1 MASTYATNTGLEL
14 VRNGEQSG
22 TWGTTTNNN
31 LNIIDRLTNG
41 VLSISLAGVNSYTLT
56 TGNGN
61 LTEGQHKVI
70 VLTGS
75 PSGAVTFKIEP
86 NTNQHIYFFYN
97 QTNVAVTVTQS
108 DPIGSGANVVIPALA
123 SNAGVNIVYCD
134 GAGAGA
140 AVTSLTDNLAM
151 NDVSITGGTI
161 AGITDIAVADGGTG
175 ASDASGA
182 QTNLGLVIGADV
194 LAYDANLQDFVDAL
208 TLPTSDGA
216 NGQVMTTDGS
226 GTLAFS
232 TVATASRAY
241 TFSLLF

>member
-1 MASTYATNTGLEL
+1 MASTYASNTGLEL
-14 VRNGEQSG
+14 IRNGEQSG

-41 VLSISLAGVNSYTLT
+41 VLSISLASVNSYTLT

-70 VLTGS
+70 VLTGT
-75 PSGAVTFKIEP
+75 PSGAVTFTIAP
-86 NTNQHIYFFYN
+86 NTNEHIYFFYN
-97 QTNVAVTVTQS
+97 QTNAQVTVTQ
-108 DPIGSGANVVIPALA
+108 GSGASVVIPAVA
-123 SNAGVNIVYCD
+123 SSAGVNIVYCD

-140 AVTSLTDNLAM
+140 AVTSLTNNLAM
-151 NDVSITGGTI
+151 DNVSITGGTV
-161 AGITDIAVADGGTG
+161 AGITDLAIADGGTG
-175 ASDASGA
+175 ASNASGA
-182 QTNLGLVIGADV
+182 RTNLGLVIGTDV
-194 LAYDANLQDFVDAL
+194 LAYDVNLQTFVAAL
-208 TLPTSDGA
+208 TLPTLDGS
-216 NGQVMTTDGS
+216 NGQVMTTNGS

>member
-1 MASTYATNTGLEL
+1 MASTYASNTGLEL
-14 VRNGEQSG
+14 IRNGEQSG

-75 PSGAVTFKIEP
+75 PSGAVTFTIAP
-86 NTNQHIYFFYN
+86 NTNEHIYFFYN
-97 QTNVAVTVTQS
+97 QTNVAVTVTQ
-108 DPIGSGANVVIPALA
+108 GSGASVVIPAVA
-123 SNAGVNIVYCD
+123 SSAGANIVYCD

-140 AVTSLTDNLAM
+140 AVTSLTNNLAM
-151 NDVSITGGTI
+151 DNVSITGGVIT
-161 AGITDIAVADGGTG
+161 GITDLALADGGTG
-175 ASDASGA
+175 ASDASTA
-182 QTNLGLVIGADV
+182 RTNLGLVIGTDIQAFNATLNGF
-194 LAYDANLQDFVDAL
+194 LAAIT
-208 TLPTSDGA
+208 TLPQADGA
-216 NGQVMTTDGS
+216 NGQVMTTDGN

-232 TVATASRAY
+232 TVATAARAF
-241 TFSLLF
+241 TFSILF

>member
-1 MASTYATNTGLEL
+1 MASTYASNTGLEL
-14 VRNGEQSG
+14 IRNGEQSG

-41 VLSISLAGVNSYTLT
+41 SLSISLSGVNSYTLT

-61 LTEGQHKVI
+61 LTEGQYKVI

-75 PSGAVTFKIEP
+75 PSGAVTFTIAP

-97 QTNVAVTVTQS
+97 QTNVAVTVTQ
-108 DPIGSGANVVIPALA
+108 GSGANVVIPAGA
-123 SNAGVNIVYCD
+123 SSAGANIVYCD

-140 AVTSLTDNLAM
+140 AVTSLTNNLSMDN
-151 NDVSITGGTI
+151 VSITGGVIT
-161 AGITDIAVADGGTG
+161 GITDLALADGGTG
-175 ASDASGA
+175 ASDASTA
-182 QTNLGLVIGADV
+182 RTNLGLVIGTDIQAFNATLNGF
-194 LAYDANLQDFVDAL
+194 LAAIT
-208 TLPTSDGA
+208 TLPQADGA
-216 NGQVMTTDGS
+216 DGQVMTTDGS

>member
-1 MASTYATNTGLEL
+1 MASTYASNTGLEL
-14 VRNGEQSG
+14 IRNGEQSG

-41 VLSISLAGVNSYTLT
+41 VLSISLGGVNSYTLT

-75 PSGAVTFKIEP
+75 PSGAVTFTIAP
-86 NTNQHIYFFYN
+86 NTNEHIYFFYN
-97 QTNVAVTVTQS
+97 QTNVAVTVTQ
-108 DPIGSGANVVIPALA
+108 GSGASVVIPAV
-123 SNAGVNIVYCD
+123 SSSAGVNIVYCD

-140 AVTSLTDNLAM
+140 AVTSLTNNLAM
-151 NDVSITGGTI
+151 DNVSITGGVV
-161 AGITDIAVADGGTG
+161 AGITDLALADGGTG
-175 ASDASGA
+175 ASDASTA
-182 QTNLGLVIGADV
+182 RTNLGLVIGTDIQAFNATLNGF
-194 LAYDANLQDFVDAL
+194 LAAIT
-208 TLPTSDGA
+208 TLPQADGA
-216 NGQVMTTDGS
+216 DGQVMTTDGS

>member
-1 MASTYATNTGLEL
+1 MASTYASNTGLEL
-14 VRNGEQSG
+14 IRNGEQSG

-31 LNIIDRLTNG
+31 FNIIDRLTNG
-41 VLSISLAGVNSYTLT
+41 VLSISLTGLNSYTLT
-56 TGNGN
+56 TGDGS
-61 LTEGQHKVI
+61 LTEGQYKVI

-75 PSGAVTFKIEP
+75 PSGAVTFTIAP
-86 NTNQHIYFFYN
+86 NTNEHIYFFYN
-97 QTNVAVTVTQS
+97 KTNAAVTVTQ
-108 DPIGSGANVVIPALA
+108 GSGASVVIPAVA
-123 SNAGVNIVYCD
+123 SSAGVNIVYCD

-140 AVTSLTDNLAM
+140 AVTSLTNNLAM
-151 NDVSITGGTI
+151 NNVSITGGVIT
-161 AGITDIAVADGGTG
+161 GITDLAVADGGTG

-182 QTNLGLVIGADV
+182 RTSLGLVIGTNV
-194 LAYDANLQDFVDAL
+194 LAYDANLQDFVTAL
-208 TLPTSDGA
+208 TLPASDGA